1 MPFVGIHRFSSLI
14 ASDIGRYNHTSKT
27 VKCLFPCDIVLACGH
42 RCDKGC
48 SESHYCKTC
57 VYGSVNYRDLLGSSS
72 HEREAQPMRYLEKVK
87 EVKKNTT
94 KADTKLID
102 LDTIE
107 KLIDID

>member
-1 MPFVGIHRFSSLI
+1 
-14 ASDIGRYNHTSKT
+14 
-27 VKCLFPCDIVLACGH
+27 
-42 RCDKGC
+42 
-48 SESHYCKTC
+48 
-57 VYGSVNYRDLLGSSS
+57 
-72 HEREAQPMRYLEKVK
+72 MRYLEKVK